1 MSRGRWSPWTRRRA
15 RRVRSSTAGDFAD
28 LDARSLGAYLV
39 RMRSQHREMLLC
51 WDAPL
56 TGPREPDDAGGRGD
70 FTQRPIESFFRDG
83 KRGCKAP
90 PGVSV
95 LGYGQCPHWT
105 ITRSLIG
112 LPRLGPYDASYE
124 DLPFDLLS
132 GGRLSGHR
140 RHVVAEIHP
149 GVAAWLWCREQRC
162 GNVSWAYKSDAAV
175 LAEMWEIIRS
185 ETACIWGDG
194 PTPTNDDQF
203 DAAVGY
209 ILGRALVGGED
220 CGVRVAMLGDRR
232 TGSFLLPDSPRLRGK
247 WEYWL
252 SRGPVT
258 GGRKWSTW
266 RDGGADG
273 ASAR

>member
-1 MSRGRWSPWTRRRA
+1 MDAAPGK
-15 RRVRSSTAGDFAD
+15 RSTVFDGGDFAD

-39 RMRSQHREMLLC
+39 HMRSQHRETLLC

-56 TGPREPDDAGGRGD
+56 TGPRDPDDAGGRGD
-70 FTQRPIESFFRDG
+70 FTQRPIESFFREG

-95 LGYGQCPHWT
+95 RDYGQCPHWT

-112 LPRLGPYDASYE
+112 LPRLGPYDASYD
-124 DLPFDLLS
+124 DLPFDLLP
-132 GGRLSGHR
+132 GGRLSEDR
-140 RHVVAEIHP
+140 RHVVVEIHP

-162 GNVSWAYKSDAAV
+162 GDVSWAYKSDAAV

-185 ETACIWGDG
+185 ETASIWGDG

-203 DAAVGY
+203 DVAVGY

-232 TGSFLLPDSPRLRGK
+232 TGSFLLPDSPELRGK
-247 WEYWL
+247 WEDWL
-252 SRGPVT
+252 SEKKVT

-266 RDGGADG
+266 PNAGPNG
-273 ASAR
+273 ASPK